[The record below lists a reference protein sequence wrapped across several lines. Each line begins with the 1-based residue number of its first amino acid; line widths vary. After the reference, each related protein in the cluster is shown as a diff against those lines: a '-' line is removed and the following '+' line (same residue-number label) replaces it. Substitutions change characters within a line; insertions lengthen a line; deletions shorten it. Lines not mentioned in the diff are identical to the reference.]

1 MCCKVGWSGVPC
13 RSSQWGQPGW
23 QGSSHPATS
32 ALPGTPRHHARC
44 TLAFRGTFD
53 FTLDAKNRLTI
64 PSKHRAAFADGV
76 VLAAGLERCVGLWR
90 PEDYDAWTASVLAG
104 RNPLSPDYRQLQ
116 RHFTANSV
124 HTELD
129 GAGRVMLPGY
139 LKDYAGVD
147 REVALV
153 GAGESLEVWER
164 EKWNAYNGD
173 VVANVAEIAAGL
185 GE

>member
-1 MCCKVGWSGVPC
+1 M
-13 RSSQWGQPGW
+13 
-23 QGSSHPATS
+23 
-32 ALPGTPRHHARC
+32 
-44 TLAFRGTFD
+44 AFRGTFD

-90 PEDYDAWTASVLAG
+90 PEDYEGWTESVLQG
-104 RNPLSPDYRQLQ
+104 RNPLSPEYRQLS

-124 HTELD
+124 TTELD
-129 GAGRVMLPGY
+129 GAGRVMVPPR
-139 LKDYAGVD
+139 LKDYAQLD

-153 GAGESLEVWER
+153 GAGSSLEIWDR
-164 EKWNAYNGD
+164 TTWDAYNGD

-185 GE
+185 GG

>member
-1 MCCKVGWSGVPC
+1 M
-13 RSSQWGQPGW
+13 
-23 QGSSHPATS
+23 
-32 ALPGTPRHHARC
+32 
-44 TLAFRGTFD
+44 AFRGTFD

-90 PEDYDAWTASVLAG
+90 PEDYEGWTESVLQG
-104 RNPLSPDYRQLQ
+104 RNPLSPEYRQLA

-124 HTELD
+124 TTELD
-129 GAGRVMLPGY
+129 GAGRVMVPPR
-139 LKDYAGVD
+139 LKDYAQLD

-153 GAGESLEVWER
+153 GAGSSLEIWDR
-164 EKWNAYNGD
+164 TTWDAYNGD

-185 GE
+185 GG